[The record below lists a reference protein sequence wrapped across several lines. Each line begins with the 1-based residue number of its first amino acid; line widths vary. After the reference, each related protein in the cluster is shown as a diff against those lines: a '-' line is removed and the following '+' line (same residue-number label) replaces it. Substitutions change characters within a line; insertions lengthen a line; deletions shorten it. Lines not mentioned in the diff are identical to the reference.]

1 MLDVQDRVFGVRLP
15 DESQFVQT
23 EGYDQ
28 EGESGSYGVYRIVV
42 HPWVR
47 DYSNFQP
54 GRVDREVFIAVG
66 NLTPDGQQD
75 IDAEDGSYANII
87 VDRDEFVEGLLA
99 VFPELTRKEQ

>member
-1 MLDVQDRVFGVRLP
+1 MLDVQHRVFGVMAP

-23 EGYDQ
+23 ENYDE
-28 EGESGSYGVYRIVV
+28 EGESGPDFAYRIVV
-42 HPWVR
+42 HPWER
-47 DYSNFQP
+47 DYNNLQP

-66 NLTPDGQQD
+66 SLTPDGQQD
-75 IDAEDGSYANII
+75 IDDGDGSYANII